1 MIFKYLIIDEALIT
15 LFIIDFN
22 HDYIVITVKLSVA
35 VTLNYRSPAVRLQSN
50 FPYQSP

>member
-35 VTLNYRSPAVRLQSN
+35 VTLNYRSPAVNDKFKILQI
-50 FPYQSP
+50 